1 MKPRGLYELL
11 LTKALAELLTQLPD
25 RLEPVS
31 EALRSAEAA
40 DRIALHVRRAVQK
53 ALEDVPE
60 PERVKVGVHLV
71 DRLLQQIDTNQPDV
85 LAEAFSGSVL
95 RAIAGRLPDGTREVI
110 PHPLIPLLDT
120 ALLTNAPGEPRVGS
134 QVLAEMHSADRIDV
148 VMAFIRK
155 SGIAPTP
162 SRTPTC

>member
-25 RLEPVS
+25 NLEPLS
-31 EALRSAEAA
+31 EPLRSAEAA
-40 DRIALHVRRAVQK
+40 DRISLHLGRAVQK

-60 PERVKVGVHLV
+60 AERVKAGVELV
-71 DRLLQQIDTNQPDV
+71 DRLLQQIGANQAEP
-85 LAEAFSGSVL
+85 LAEALAGTVL
-95 RAIAGRLPDGTREVI
+95 RAIAARLPDGSREVI
-110 PHPLIPLLDT
+110 PQPLIPLLDT

-134 QVLAEMHSADRIDV
+134 QVLAEVHSADRIDV

-155 SGIAPTP
+155 SGIAPLV
-162 SRTPTC
+162 SCL